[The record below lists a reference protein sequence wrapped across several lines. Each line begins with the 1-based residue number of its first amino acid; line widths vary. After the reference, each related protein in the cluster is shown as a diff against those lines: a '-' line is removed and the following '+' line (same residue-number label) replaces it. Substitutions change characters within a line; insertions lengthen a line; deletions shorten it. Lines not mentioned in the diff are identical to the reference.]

1 MPINCVYYTPEIRV
15 YKNGDF
21 ERFNKTIKKWTKYVP
36 QYGVLESSKNN
47 IKIEGKVFSKK
58 AIYDF
63 CYDINKEI
71 VKKKCDR
78 IADGAFLRLN
88 KFYD

>member
-36 QYGVLESSKNN
+36 QYGVLETSKNN
-47 IKIEGKVFSKK
+47 IKIEGGLFSRKS
-58 AIYDF
+58 IYDF

-71 VKKKCDR
+71 VKKCDR
-78 IADGAFLRLN
+78 IADGAFKRLN